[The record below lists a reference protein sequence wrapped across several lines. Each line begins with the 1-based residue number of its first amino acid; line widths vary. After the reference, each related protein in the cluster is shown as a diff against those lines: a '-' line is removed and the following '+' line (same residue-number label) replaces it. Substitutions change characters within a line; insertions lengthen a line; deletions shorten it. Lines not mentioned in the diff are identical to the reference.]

1 MTQTFKGNT
10 KDSGGNSSEK
20 IARVLP
26 DVSLEKDFEYIIP
39 QSFSEKV
46 IPGCRVKIP
55 FNRREITG
63 YVIEITDD
71 PEFPRE
77 KLKPIID
84 FIGYLIPEKLMKL
97 GNWIS
102 DYYCSARINTIR
114 SILPAPVRND
124 KVQKKEEN
132 AYFIAPETDTEKLL
146 KAYTG
151 KTSKNSRVLILNFL
165 SANGD
170 ATSAYIKKKTGAPA
184 SMIKTMVDEGILKT
198 KKITVERDPFLN
210 EKVVPTTAL
219 KLTDE
224 QTESMKLIVKCI
236 DSGKKEVVLVQ
247 GVTGCGKTEIYL
259 QAIEHCLQKGKQAIV
274 LVPEISLTPQTTQRF
289 RARFGE
295 KVSVLH
301 SRLGDGERYDQWMRI
316 HEGKTSIVVGARSA
330 LFAPFE
336 DLGLIV
342 VDEEHES
349 SYKQDKAPRYHARD
363 VAIVRASMENCTVIL
378 GSATPSFESLSNVEK
393 GKYRLSVLKK
403 RADNAVMP
411 KMRLID
417 MRNEASNT
425 GAPQIFSRDLVTAI
439 KKQLDEGMQ
448 TILFLNRRGYA
459 TQMQCLKCGH
469 VAKCNDCSSTFT
481 FHRKIGSLS
490 CHFCGAVRRAPS
502 SCPECGDEEI
512 RYSGLGTEKVESLCQ
527 GIFPYAKIA
536 RMDSDTM
543 TRKDDHKNTL
553 AAFQAGEY
561 DILIGTQMIAKGLHF
576 PKVTL
581 VGVIF
586 ADLGLHIPDFRAA
599 ERTFQLLTQV
609 AGRSGRGAVE
619 GEVLVQS
626 YTPYHPALQYA
637 MSVDTDQFYK
647 EEIVGRQLMNFPP
660 YRQMVIIHFRGTNE
674 VKVQKEADLFFKKI
688 QPYLDQEDTLLPVVP
703 CPVARIKTLYRYQ
716 ISLLTSRIVRT
727 SKLLR
732 HMLFNV
738 KFSRGVEVYVDVDPQ
753 SLF

>member
-1 MTQTFKGNT
+1 MTQPSLNLHT
-10 KDSGGNSSEK
+10 GGKLERIAK
-20 IARVLP
+20 ILP

-39 QSFSEKV
+39 HDLADK
-46 IPGCRVKIP
+46 ITPGSRVKIP
-55 FNRREITG
+55 FSNRQITG
-63 YVIEITDD
+63 YVIEVTDE
-71 PEFPRE
+71 PVFPRE
-77 KLKPIID
+77 KLKPIQS
-84 FIGYLIPEKLMKL
+84 FVAKLIPANLMKL

-102 DYYCSARINTIR
+102 DYYCASRIHTIR
-114 SILPAPVRND
+114 SLLPAPIRND
-124 KVQKKEEN
+124 KVKIKEEN
-132 AYFIAPETDTEKLL
+132 VYFITKETDYEKLV
-146 KAYTG
+146 KKYEG
-151 KTSKNSRVLILNFL
+151 DKRKSSRILILNFL
-165 SANGD
+165 NANGE
-170 ATSAYIKKKTGAPA
+170 ATSGYIKKSTGASPA
-184 SMIKTMVDEGILKT
+184 MLKTMLDEGILDR
-198 KKITVERDPFLN
+198 KKIQVERDPFLN

-219 KLTDE
+219 TLTDE
-224 QTESMKLIVKCI
+224 QEESMKLIHACL
-236 DSGKKEVVLVQ
+236 DSGEKEVVLVQ

-259 QAIEHCLQKGKQAIV
+259 QAIQHCLNKGQQAIV

-336 DLGLIV
+336 NLGLIV

-363 VAIVRASMENCTVIL
+363 VAVVRAAMEKCTVIL

-393 GKYRLSVLKK
+393 GKYKLSVLKK

-417 MRNEASNT
+417 MRNEATKT
-425 GAPQIFSRDLVTAI
+425 GAPQIFSNDLVTAMR
-439 KKQLDEGMQ
+439 KQLEEGMQ

-459 TQMQCLKCGH
+459 TQMQCLKCGY
-469 VAKCNDCSSTFT
+469 VASCNDCSNTYT
-481 FHRKIGSLS
+481 FHRKTGSLS
-490 CHFCGAVRRAPS
+490 CHFCGVVIKAYTR
-502 SCPECGDEEI
+502 CPECGDEEI

-536 RMDSDTM
+536 RMDSDSM

-553 AAFQAGEY
+553 AAFQSGEY
-561 DILIGTQMIAKGLHF
+561 NILIGTQMIAKGLHF

-609 AGRSGRGAVE
+609 SGRSGRGAVE

-660 YRQMVIIHFRGTNE
+660 YRQMIIIHFRGPNE
-674 VKVQKEADLFFKKI
+674 MHVQKTADAFFAKLK
-688 QPYLDQEDTLLPVVP
+688 PYLDQEDTLMPVVP
-703 CPVARIKTLYRYQ
+703 CPVAKIKTLYRYQ
-716 ISLLTSRIVRT
+716 TSLLTSRVVRA

-732 HMLFNV
+732 HMVFNL
-738 KFSRGVEVYVDVDPQ
+738 KFHRSVEVYIDVDPQ